1 MNHAPE
7 PNPLISALPC
17 AGESPSMLTITSSA
31 LSAARLRV
39 TRLGSGASLALALC
53 LLSACQPATPPA
65 PVAQLPILQ
74 GEQLRYPAGHPQLSL
89 LNTEAAVSATDL
101 VVDLPARLVWNENR
115 TQRIYPAFAG
125 RVSRILTDVGQPVS
139 VGTPLAELASPE
151 FGAAQADTARAQ
163 ADVQWAQK
171 QLQRQQSLFEAGIVA
186 RKDLEQAQ
194 ADAARTQAELDRAQ
208 ARTRLY
214 GSQTGV
220 NQQLLLTSGLTGLV
234 VERNLNPGQELRPD
248 QSGPA
253 LFVITDPSSLW
264 VHIDA
269 QEKHL
274 PDLKP
279 GHQLELVVP
288 SWPEHRFE
296 ARLQAVA
303 DFIDP
308 NTRTI
313 KVRAEV
319 ANPRRLLKS
328 DMLGTVRLHQHN
340 SSGVVVPAAAV
351 QLLGTQH
358 LVFVQLEPG
367 VFEPRKVKV
376 ASEGIAD
383 VLISEGLKSGE
394 LVVKQNSLLLSR
406 EFKSAREALEGK
418 PSPGRTA
425 P

>member
-1 MNHAPE
+1 MSTPLDACKSTPLAPRS
-7 PNPLISALPC
+7 NARWALW
-17 AGESPSMLTITSSA
+17 
-31 LSAARLRV
+31 
-39 TRLGSGASLALALC
+39 LGLALGLAA
-53 LLSACQPATPPA
+53 LSACQPSTPPA

-89 LNTEAAVSATDL
+89 LSTQPAQPANDL
-101 VVDLPARLVWNENR
+101 VVDLPARLVWNESR

-125 RVSRILTDVGQPVS
+125 RVSRIVADVGHNVS
-139 VGTPLAELASPE
+139 AGATLAELASPE

-163 ADVQWAQK
+163 ADVQWTLK
-171 QLQRQQSLFEAGIVA
+171 QLQRQQALFEAGIVA

-194 ADAARTQAELDRAQ
+194 ADAARAQAELDRAQ

-214 GSQTGV
+214 GSQSGV
-220 NQQLLLTSGLTGLV
+220 NQQLSLTSGLAGQV

-248 QSGPA
+248 SSGPA
-253 LFVITDPSSLW
+253 LFVVTDPSSLW
-264 VHIDA
+264 VQIDA
-269 QEKHL
+269 QERHL

-279 GHQLELVVP
+279 GATLELVVP
-288 SWPEHRFE
+288 SWPDQRFE

-319 ANPRRLLKS
+319 TNPRRLLKS

-340 SSGVVVPAAAV
+340 SSGVVVPASAV

-358 LVFVQLEPG
+358 TVYVQLEPG

-376 ASEGIAD
+376 SHEGISE
-383 VLISEGLKSGE
+383 VLISEGLQAGE
-394 LVVKQNSLLLSR
+394 QVVKQNSLLLSR